1 MHEEVKM
8 RLKNYK
14 MKVAKKNEMELRIK
28 ELEEEAGISAM
39 AQAEKTS
46 KTYKITKAVEN
57 QAIELADKKEKLK
70 RFINQ
75 YKIEIDHIENALSVL
90 TEEERKVIDLV
101 FIQGRRKDSVAY
113 IMDKCVRTINYYIS
127 TGLKKMNELLKD
139 DFEDCI

>member
-1 MHEEVKM
+1 MYEEVKL

-14 MKVAKKNEMELRIK
+14 MKVAKKNELELRIK

-39 AQAEKTS
+39 ASSEKTS

-57 QAIELADKKEKLK
+57 QAIELADKKEKLS
-70 RFINQ
+70 RFVKQ
-75 YKIEIDHIENALSVL
+75 YQIEIDHIDNALNVL
-90 TEEERKVIDLV
+90 NEEERKAIDLV

-113 IMDKCVRTINYYIS
+113 IMDKCTRTVNYYIS
-127 TGLKKMNELLKD
+127 TALKKMDELLKD